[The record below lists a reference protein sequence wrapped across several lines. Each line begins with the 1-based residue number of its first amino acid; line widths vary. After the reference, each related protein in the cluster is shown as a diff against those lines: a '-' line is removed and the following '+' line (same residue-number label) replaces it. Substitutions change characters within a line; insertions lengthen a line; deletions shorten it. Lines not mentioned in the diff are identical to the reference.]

1 MVKYREEKPKAKR
14 PSNRPRQLGAISES
28 PYPLFASPQDA
39 LPALKELANNSIA
52 VIEIQWDFPTL
63 NDIIAVTKRHA
74 QAYNSMKVRI
84 ESQLVEH
91 IKQQVAFHRIETPIR
106 GKVRITN
113 LWFVSSRSKDAD
125 NVNAAQK
132 FTNDALVEA
141 GVIMKDNLTQYTEGE
156 SLFIV
161 DRTSQRVRIHIQKP
175 KYNLI

>member
-1 MVKYREEKPKAKR
+1 MVRFKTTEKVTSKPKRKAKYAV
-14 PSNRPRQLGAISES
+14 NAS
-28 PYPLFASPQDA
+28 PYPLFESPQDA
-39 LPALKELANNSIA
+39 LPALKKLADESIA
-52 VIEIQWDFPTL
+52 VIEVQWDFPTL
-63 NDIIAVTKRHA
+63 NDIIATTKRHSH
-74 QAYNSMKVRI
+74 AYNSMKSRI
-84 ESQLVEH
+84 EKQLVEH
-91 IKQQVAFHRIETPIR
+91 IKQQCAFHRIQTPIA

-156 SLFIV
+156 SLFII

-175 KYNLI
+175 RYNLI